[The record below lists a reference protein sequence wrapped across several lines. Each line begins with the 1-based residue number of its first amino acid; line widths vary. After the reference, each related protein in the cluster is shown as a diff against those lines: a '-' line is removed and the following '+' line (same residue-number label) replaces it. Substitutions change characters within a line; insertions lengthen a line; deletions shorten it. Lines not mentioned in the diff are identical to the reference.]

1 MTNQPDGRLISVSE
15 VLRILDIPHHR
26 LTYLFESRKLKSEN
40 YIRLHNGQ
48 RLFRQED
55 LSEIKSA
62 LFEIG
67 CK

>member
-1 MTNQPDGRLISVSE
+1 MVNQSDARLLSVSE
-15 VLRILDIPHHR
+15 ILRILDIPRHR

-48 RLFRQED
+48 RLFRQKD

-62 LFEIG
+62 LFEIEY
-67 CK
+67 K